1 MTLGLDFSIA
11 GSEGSE
17 TRDKF
22 KRDVA
27 DDLATASGLPSAS
40 FNIKKVSAGSIIVDM
55 QVMPDPLAP
64 GTHLLAAKDLANQ
77 AVDSSSKLR
86 AGTITSHAIGVEVIA
101 SKGGE
106 VSAYATPLSAP
117 AQDTCHAMPGMN
129 DDASSCAAPGSA
141 EKLETYVAAREPHA
155 TDSDKSDSRRKMAS
169 TRSQEDLKVHL
180 QHVLHSAHGGVW
192 DASSSTE
199 RAVLMKAAIHSMTEA
214 GLDEEVAQRVFEL
227 DKVAVDRFL
236 MAATTSSNQGSAPS
250 ADDAR
255 KALLDVAK
263 EYGLVLNTP
272 KTPPVTPD
280 VVPGHWQNPRNL
292 MTMEKEL
299 EAAAH
304 SAGREIDD
312 DFLRDIVK
320 ASKSAFTADEAS
332 DIARHATP
340 TSEVSRQPLGAVG
353 QPKASGGR
361 KGVEK
366 KRSKAEEGEDSDEEG
381 TFNLVFSQ
389 LELLRLLQ
397 VVMR

>member
-1 MTLGLDFSIA
+1 M
-11 GSEGSE
+11 
-17 TRDKF
+17 
-22 KRDVA
+22 
-27 DDLATASGLPSAS
+27 
-40 FNIKKVSAGSIIVDM
+40 
-55 QVMPDPLAP
+55 
-64 GTHLLAAKDLANQ
+64 
-77 AVDSSSKLR
+77 
-86 AGTITSHAIGVEVIA
+86 
-101 SKGGE
+101 
-106 VSAYATPLSAP
+106 
-117 AQDTCHAMPGMN
+117 
-129 DDASSCAAPGSA
+129 
-141 EKLETYVAAREPHA
+141 
-155 TDSDKSDSRRKMAS
+155 
-169 TRSQEDLKVHL
+169 
-180 QHVLHSAHGGVW
+180 
-192 DASSSTE
+192 
-199 RAVLMKAAIHSMTEA
+199 
-214 GLDEEVAQRVFEL
+214 FEL

-236 MAATTSSNQGSAPS
+236 MAATTSSKQGSAPS
-250 ADDAR
+250 AEDAR

-332 DIARHATP
+332 DIARCATP

-361 KGVEK
+361 KEVEK